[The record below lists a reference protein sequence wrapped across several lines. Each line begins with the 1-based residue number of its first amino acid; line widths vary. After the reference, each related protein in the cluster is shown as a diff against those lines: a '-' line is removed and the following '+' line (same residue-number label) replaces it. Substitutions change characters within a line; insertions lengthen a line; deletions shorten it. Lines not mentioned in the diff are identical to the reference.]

1 MSIPTRPHPNP
12 PPPLPL
18 SPPSSTSP
26 RPKLLSR
33 TLFSPPTPAEPTL
46 VTASGHVVKPV
57 ASGPAQIY
65 VARPPPPAEF
75 IPRGRPT
82 SIKSLR
88 SSTEM
93 AVSSAKPASPE
104 RYSDEEILM
113 TLQMPPDPSGTPS
126 GFIDFLDPC
135 REVSPADD
143 VRVVSN
149 ESPSFDFIMDFEEDL
164 DTSFEMLV
172 EQDLRLNLDKRVAA
186 AGLLTSQAPS
196 PPKRPPSM
204 PTIFEEEEPEEEA
217 GDVTITPSAAQR
229 ALLPPD
235 RFARPRSASPLAQ
248 VVEASEDITD
258 DSSDMDTP
266 RPRGK
271 LLLRFFERSVRPL
284 TFANENF
291 HSPSGYFLRTP
302 SKPIRRLFLHRT
314 QCWRL
319 PSLPGRFSQPI
330 WFLPLDDCRQ
340 ICQHRLRRFIRCRL
354 LRLE

>member
-1 MSIPTRPHPNP
+1 
-12 PPPLPL
+12 
-18 SPPSSTSP
+18 
-26 RPKLLSR
+26 
-33 TLFSPPTPAEPTL
+33 
-46 VTASGHVVKPV
+46 
-57 ASGPAQIY
+57 
-65 VARPPPPAEF
+65 
-75 IPRGRPT
+75 
-82 SIKSLR
+82 
-88 SSTEM
+88 M

-164 DTSFEMLV
+164 DASFEMLV

-271 LLLRFFERSVRPL
+271 LLLRFFRTISSATDLCERKLTQSKRILSPHPL
-284 TFANENF
+284 KT
-291 HSPSGYFLRTP
+291 HSTTLSPSNPVLAT
-302 SKPIRRLFLHRT
+302 SKSPKTILSANLVSSPR
-314 QCWRL
+314 
-319 PSLPGRFSQPI
+319 
-330 WFLPLDDCRQ
+330 
-340 ICQHRLRRFIRCRL
+340 
-354 LRLE
+354 

>member
-1 MSIPTRPHPNP
+1 
-12 PPPLPL
+12 
-18 SPPSSTSP
+18 
-26 RPKLLSR
+26 
-33 TLFSPPTPAEPTL
+33 
-46 VTASGHVVKPV
+46 
-57 ASGPAQIY
+57 
-65 VARPPPPAEF
+65 
-75 IPRGRPT
+75 
-82 SIKSLR
+82 
-88 SSTEM
+88 M

-271 LLLRFFERSVRPL
+271 LLLCFFERSVRPL
-284 TFANENF
+284 TFANEISTVQADTFSAPPQNPF
-291 HSPSGYFLRTP
+291 DDSFSIEPSVGDFQVSQDDSLSQFGFFPSMTANESANIDFDGSSDVDFSAWNEAVFGDSPSKWSPPSSSSSLWELTSMEGSAMGMDTGINVQFPTVDANAIGNGIGMPTEEEFLRAIVEAAQSTP
-302 SKPIRRLFLHRT
+302 KARVS
-314 QCWRL
+314 
-319 PSLPGRFSQPI
+319 
-330 WFLPLDDCRQ
+330 
-340 ICQHRLRRFIRCRL
+340 
-354 LRLE
+354 